1 MTVAAPDLQLG
12 SEEVSIRLAF
22 GGIPSNFTIPV
33 TDADEEV
40 SAAAASVSQ
49 RPQVRVT
56 NTATTASQTHRV
68 FISLILIS
76 FCPVLDCES
85 TGPLSSLILYFAAAR
100 RVAT

>member
-40 SAAAASVSQ
+40 SAAAADVSQ
-49 RPQVRVT
+49 RPQFRVA

-68 FISLILIS
+68 FIALILIS
-76 FCPVLDCES
+76 F
-85 TGPLSSLILYFAAAR
+85 
-100 RVAT
+100 